1 MLGGA
6 GGGIL
11 PGLGGITQSADG
23 IIGYAQVVDDL
34 EVAGSNGAVPEL
46 RDSGLQKGF
55 YLFRNRNDPFQE
67 WNGAPQ
73 TFFGIAPILRMVA
86 RWVVPAI
93 PGMMVVPPL

>member
-1 MLGGA
+1 MALRVIVDSQA
-6 GGGIL
+6 SLRCPPDLHNRSMSQARTRTDHIL
-11 PGLGGITQSADG
+11 FLFEA
-23 IIGYAQVVDDL
+23 
-34 EVAGSNGAVPEL
+34 
-46 RDSGLQKGF
+46 GF

-67 WNGAPQ
+67 WNAAPQ